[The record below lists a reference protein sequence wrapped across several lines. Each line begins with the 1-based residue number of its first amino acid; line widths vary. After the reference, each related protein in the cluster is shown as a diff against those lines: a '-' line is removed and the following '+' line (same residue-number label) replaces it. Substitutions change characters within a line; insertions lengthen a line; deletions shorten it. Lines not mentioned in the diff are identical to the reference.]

1 MMYGNLLQV
10 CKCSSIKRFL
20 EIQIVV
26 AFKVEKHIS
35 VIFFFLQEILSVAKK
50 SKVENQVCCQR
61 VLMVCVL
68 SQKGVRTFYT

>member
-1 MMYGNLLQV
+1 MEILLQV

-35 VIFFFLQEILSVAKK
+35 LIFFFLQEILSVAKK
-50 SKVENQVCCQR
+50 SKVENQVCCQH
-61 VLMVCVL
+61 VVIGCVL
-68 SQKGVRTFYT
+68 NPKGARTFYT